1 MIDPIAVVDEIG
13 MRTITAAFTIHDER
27 IGHRMPA
34 AAPLRGA
41 DFDATSSEATC
52 PNVAEIA
59 IALSTT
65 SFIVLV
71 IVSSLNL
78 TSGP

>member
-1 MIDPIAVVDEIG
+1 
-13 MRTITAAFTIHDER
+13 MRMFTTALTIYDER
-27 IGHRMPA
+27 IGHRVPDA
-34 AAPLRGA
+34 VPLRGA
-41 DFDATSSEATC
+41 VFDPTPSEATC